1 LTDQAIDEA
10 TRSSLLKAVIE
21 AIVEGRVPD
30 NLTVTGLVRNLP
42 AEWADQ
48 ESRFRLLKADIGTTA
63 NGKARTK
70 CNPGS

>member
-1 LTDQAIDEA
+1 LRKGIAHTPLTDQAIDEA

-21 AIVEGRVPD
+21 AIVEGRIPN

-48 ESRFRLLKADIGTTA
+48 ESRFRLPK
-63 NGKARTK
+63 
-70 CNPGS
+70 S

>member
-1 LTDQAIDEA
+1 LRKGIAHTPLTDQAIDEA

-30 NLTVTGLVRNLP
+30 NLIVTGLVRNLP

-48 ESRFRLLKADIGTTA
+48 ESRFRLLK
-63 NGKARTK
+63 
-70 CNPGS
+70 S

>member
-30 NLTVTGLVRNLP
+30 NLTVIGLVRNLRP
-42 AEWADQ
+42 
-48 ESRFRLLKADIGTTA
+48 SG
-63 NGKARTK
+63 RTK
-70 CNPGS
+70 KAGFAF

>member
-1 LTDQAIDEA
+1 LRKGIAHTPLTDQAIDEA

-42 AEWADQ
+42 TEWADQ
-48 ESRFRLLKADIGTTA
+48 ESRFRLLK
-63 NGKARTK
+63 
-70 CNPGS
+70 S